1 MWGLNWG
8 QMIWGQA
15 AAVPALSFWA
25 VILLAAVLGAWGV
38 RRLRSPRPRMAGMI
52 ALAAALLLPISARA
66 LPFTFTNGTVADA
79 NQVNAN
85 FAAVVAGQGLA
96 PSATANLIDITSTGA
111 CPEVVPPS
119 GVTLGNVVGSN
130 GIGSAFSIPTG
141 QTLVLTSLS
150 VAFQAGPAGAN
161 HGVSVRFWR
170 FTSSG
175 GNPVEGTVI
184 TLDAQGAGSATIPL
198 GTGSPFGAGTNLCV
212 LAQDLVTLNSINAN
226 FAAAHG
232 FLTTQ

>member
-8 QMIWGQA
+8 QMIWGQV

-52 ALAAALLLPISARA
+52 ALALALLLPISARA

-96 PSATANLIDITSTGA
+96 PSATANLIDITNNGP
-111 CPEVVPPS
+111 CPEVTPPS
-119 GVTLGNVVGSN
+119 GVNLTNLIGKN
-130 GIGSAFSIPTG
+130 GIGSAFSIPAG
-141 QTLVLTSLS
+141 QTLVVTSLS
-150 VAFQAGPAGAN
+150 VSFQAGAAAAN
-161 HGVSVRFWR
+161 HGVSVLFYR
-170 FTSSG
+170 FTPSG
-175 GNPVEGTVI
+175 GSPIEGAAI
-184 TLDAQGAGSATIPL
+184 TLDAQGAGSATIPV
-198 GTGSPFGAGTNLCV
+198 GTGSPFGPGTNLCV
-212 LAQDLVTLNSINAN
+212 LAQDLVTFNSLTAN
-226 FAAAHG
+226 FAVAHG
-232 FLTTQ
+232 FMTTQ